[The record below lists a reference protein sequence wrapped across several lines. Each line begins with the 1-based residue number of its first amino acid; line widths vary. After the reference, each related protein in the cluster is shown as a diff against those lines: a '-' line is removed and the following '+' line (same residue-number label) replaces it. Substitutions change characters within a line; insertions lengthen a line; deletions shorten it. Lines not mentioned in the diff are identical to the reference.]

1 MVRVFWVWRVILI
14 LFFVFSS
21 SLEAEVFKWVDD
33 SGKTHY
39 TDEPLKGKDYEWVDD
54 DEGSYIAYQP
64 SNKLQNK
71 NSPIST
77 SRTVS
82 PKTSPQQEKARGA
95 YGKTKVETPARQNSI
110 RGGIS
115 LRQNTT
121 SRSSGRGNSVGGNLV
136 RQNATR
142 GSSAR
147 GGSAGGTSLRQNAT
161 ERSSGR
167 GSSVGGNAVRQN
179 ATRRS
184 SGRGSSKG
192 SY

>member
-1 MVRVFWVWRVILI
+1 MVRVFRVWRVILI

-33 SGKTHY
+33 NGKIHY

-54 DEGSYIAYQP
+54 DKGSYIAYQP

-82 PKTSPQQEKARGA
+82 PETSPPQEKARGA
-95 YGKTKVETPARQNSI
+95 YGKTKVDTPARQNSI
-110 RGGIS
+110 RGGS
-115 LRQNTT
+115 F
-121 SRSSGRGNSVGGNLV
+121 
-136 RQNATR
+136 
-142 GSSAR
+142 
-147 GGSAGGTSLRQNAT
+147 
-161 ERSSGR
+161 
-167 GSSVGGNAVRQN
+167 VRQN

-184 SGRGSSKG
+184 SGRGSSVGGNSVRQNATVRSSGRGSSVGGNSVRQNATVRSSGRGSSTG

>member
-77 SRTVS
+77 SRNAS
-82 PKTSPQQEKARGA
+82 PETSPQQEKARSA

-110 RGGIS
+110 RGG
-115 LRQNTT
+115 
-121 SRSSGRGNSVGGNLV
+121 
-136 RQNATR
+136 
-142 GSSAR
+142 GSY
-147 GGSAGGTSLRQNAT
+147 L
-161 ERSSGR
+161 
-167 GSSVGGNAVRQN
+167 RQN

-184 SGRGSSKG
+184 SGRGSSVG
-192 SY
+192 GNSSRQNTTIRSSRR

>member
-1 MVRVFWVWRVILI
+1 MRVFFVWTVILI

-33 SGKTHY
+33 SGKIHY

-54 DEGSYIAYQP
+54 DEGSYVSYQ
-64 SNKLQNK
+64 SSKKLQNK

-77 SRTVS
+77 SQKVPS
-82 PKTSPQQEKARGA
+82 NTSPQQEKAHGA
-95 YGKTKVETPARQNSI
+95 YGKTEAGTPARQNSI

-115 LRQNTT
+115 LRQN
-121 SRSSGRGNSVGGNLV
+121 
-136 RQNATR
+136 
-142 GSSAR
+142 
-147 GGSAGGTSLRQNAT
+147 AT

-167 GSSVGGNAVRQN
+167 GSSAGGISLRQN

-184 SGRGSSKG
+184 SGGGNSVGGNSVRQNTTERSSARGNSAGGNSVRQNATNRSSGRGSSTG
-192 SY
+192 GY